1 MATPNCEERTAS
13 YACGEAVA
21 GLLGET
27 IGDNLAATARRVP
40 DRQALVDL
48 VSGQRWTY
56 AQFDAAVDEV
66 AQALLASGLARGDR
80 IAIWA
85 PNCAQWLLLQY
96 GSARVG
102 AILVCVNPS
111 YRAHELA
118 YVLRQ
123 SETSMLFCF
132 GENRGT
138 SYRGMVEAVAPDIG
152 TLLGTV
158 FMDDSSW
165 MRWLESG
172 ADIDLAAVRARSAAL
187 SFDDSIN
194 IQYTSGTTGAAKG
207 ATLTHHNILN
217 NGYFVGRAVG
227 YTERDLICVPVPFY
241 HCFGMVM
248 ANLAATS
255 HGAAIVIPSANFDP
269 AATLRAV
276 EQERCTSLY
285 GVPTMFVAELSV
297 PGIEAMDLSSLRTGI
312 MAGTPC
318 PPPIM
323 TQVMERLGMREIAIC
338 YGMTETSPVATMTR
352 WDDDLRRRTETVG
365 RPMPHVQV
373 KIIDTAS
380 GAVVPRGSIGELCT
394 RGYSVMRGYWREPEK
409 TREALDETGWLHTG
423 DLAVMDA
430 ADYVSIVGR
439 SKDMVIRGGE
449 NIYPREIEAFLLG
462 YPDALD
468 VQVVGVPDLKY
479 GEELAA
485 FFRMRDDAAPPT
497 TASIKAYCEGRLA
510 RYKIPRYVQA
520 IDSFPMT
527 VTGKVRKVELRQLA
541 IERLQLATTT

>member
-1 MATPNCEERTAS
+1 MAEPRRDERAAS
-13 YACGEAVA
+13 YACGDAA
-21 GLLGET
+21 TGLLGET

-56 AQFDAAVDEV
+56 AQFDAAVDDV
-66 AQALLASGLARGDR
+66 ARALLASGLGRGDR

-118 YVLRQ
+118 YVLQQ
-123 SETSMLFCF
+123 SKTSVLFCV
-132 GENRGT
+132 GENRGA
-138 SYRGMVEAVAPDIG
+138 SYRAMVAAVAPDIG
-152 TLLGTV
+152 SLRETV
-158 FMDDSSW
+158 FVDDHGW
-165 MRWLESG
+165 TQWLASG
-172 ADIDLAAVRARSAAL
+172 VDIDLAEVRKRSAQL
-187 SFDDSIN
+187 SFDDPIN

-217 NGYFVGRAVG
+217 NGYFVGRALG
-227 YTERDLICVPVPFY
+227 YTEADRICVPVPFY

-255 HGAAIVIPSANFDP
+255 HGAAIIIPSANFDP
-269 AATLRAV
+269 VATLRAV
-276 EQERCTSLY
+276 EQEHCTSLY

-312 MAGTPC
+312 MAGAPC

-323 TQVMERLGMREIAIC
+323 NQVMERLGLREIAIC
-338 YGMTETSPVATMTR
+338 YGMTETSPVATMTLR
-352 WDDDLRRRTETVG
+352 DDDLRRRTETVG

-373 KIIDTAS
+373 KIIDPAS
-380 GAVVPRGSIGELCT
+380 GIVVPRGSIGELCT
-394 RGYSVMRGYWREPEK
+394 RGYSVMCGYWREPDK
-409 TREALDETGWLHTG
+409 TREALDEAGWLHTG

-468 VQVVGVPDLKY
+468 VQVVGVPDRKY

-485 FFRMRDDAAPPT
+485 FFRMRDGAEPPT
-497 TASIKAYCEGRLA
+497 VASIKAYCEGRLA
-510 RYKIPRYVQA
+510 RYKIPRYVQTV
-520 IDSFPMT
+520 DSYPMT
-527 VTGKVRKVELRQLA
+527 VTGKVRKVELRQFA
-541 IERLQLATTT
+541 IKRLQLAITA